1 MKYDQPSQEEKM
13 EEDISLKAFLE
24 ENQDIISELKDSKQQ
39 LRYIIVGEDQK
50 LATVEKQQGYYQEM
64 VSLLMDE
71 IALPLQQV
79 EQEELISALA
89 ELEEENLSIVFG
101 YPQMNNNVSSM
112 LVNREESLVLVTTK
126 KDMKRSEVPYFYWGT
141 EEYLRSYIKDS
152 ILEDHTILFNS
163 GSDLFEAFLQ
173 GEIEGMLIKKSTYEK
188 YLQEGEELYLVSDM
202 VFPIQEYILISSEE
216 DVLSRFMKR
225 FLSFYEKYIKEE
237 QLSAI
242 EVRYQ
247 EPKEGVKEKIVLWTT
262 SIIIG
267 LAFIIALFSIVI
279 YHRKNKKKKQIA
291 SLLYQELSVIHHKG
305 QEVLIVDLVTGKI
318 RSSQNFSCLF
328 ENLKSFHRKNIKI
341 KELSNKIGFNF
352 EEHYRYICRRFE
364 RTYQFQYQLY
374 LGGVRYLVKEEGIFE
389 QGILVL
395 LMSKE
400 KIRE

>member
-247 EPKEGVKEKIVLWTT
+247 EPKEGVKEKNVLWTT